1 MGWGSL
7 REYLPCI
14 MDYHAE
20 SYHRSEQLDLCS
32 TQKRC
37 RTLSCF
43 WSRQLRWTTVPRR
56 INPARQLITA
66 RSWATVVSTIQNI
79 TVLQP
84 SISILER
91 YLSRS
96 EYDRVKEGR
105 RIALE
110 IRTVWKYSLYP
121 ISHKIST
128 GKRQL
133 TLSSFCSMLFPRSSP
148 TCPTS
153 LWETLY
159 WGISRMLIN
168 LVLATYAIKISAVP
182 LRAGG
187 RNGPELQLKW

>member
-37 RTLSCF
+37 LTLSCF

-96 EYDRVKEGR
+96 EYDRVKEGG

-133 TLSSFCSMLFPRSSP
+133 TYPPSVPCFS
-148 TCPTS
+148 
-153 LWETLY
+153 
-159 WGISRMLIN
+159 
-168 LVLATYAIKISAVP
+168 LVLHLHVQRLYGKHCTEEFHACWSI
-182 LRAGG
+182 
-187 RNGPELQLKW
+187 